1 MFRIY
6 FTFSLSWLSFLSA
19 LSPLW
24 VPNCWCETK
33 KNQFFQI
40 KKTTMTWKETIL
52 FFFLFRQIKGI
63 IPQFLTK
70 NTAQYNY
77 TPEIEIYYY
86 YY

>member
-1 MFRIY
+1 MERNHFI
-6 FTFSLSWLSFLSA
+6 
-19 LSPLW
+19 
-24 VPNCWCETK
+24 
-33 KNQFFQI
+33 
-40 KKTTMTWKETIL
+40 
-52 FFFLFRQIKGI
+52 FFLFRQIKGI

>member
-1 MFRIY
+1 
-6 FTFSLSWLSFLSA
+6 
-19 LSPLW
+19 
-24 VPNCWCETK
+24 
-33 KNQFFQI
+33 
-40 KKTTMTWKETIL
+40 MTWKETIL